1 MAATMDVYFDFGG
14 TDATPG
20 TEQDTD
26 ALGPPNIR
34 FKTAD
39 DATIDTANPIPVP
52 AAGTNYSFWK
62 QMYLFCA
69 NPDGNSIDNVKFD
82 SDGTISFGTGV
93 TLLVG
98 DETPTKNS
106 GSDAGYEV
114 ATGTGGTT
122 GDEMVAAHAGLTGS
136 TDAASLT
143 SGSPLT
149 VSISEAG
156 SVINLASETTNYVIM
171 QVNVITT
178 AAAGLTSSETLIY
191 QSEETPYL

>member
-1 MAATMDVYFDFGG
+1 MAATTSIKYDFGG

-20 TEQDTD
+20 TEQDID
-26 ALGPPNIR
+26 ALGPPTIR

-39 DATIDTANPIPVP
+39 NATIDTVQPCVVP

-62 QMYLFCA
+62 QLYLFCDD
-69 NPDGNSIDNVKFD
+69 PDGNTLDNILWY
-82 SDGTISFGTGV
+82 SDGTVSWGTGV
-93 TLLVG
+93 TLMIG
-98 DETPTKNS
+98 DETPVKNS

-114 ATGTGGTT
+114 ATGTAGTT

-156 SVINLASETTNYVIM
+156 NVINLASETSNYVIH
-171 QVNVITT
+171 QVNIAST
-178 AAAGLTSSETLIY
+178 ASAGLTSSETFTFQY
-191 QSEETPYL
+191 DETA

>member
-1 MAATMDVYFDFGG
+1 MAATMSIRFDFGG
-14 TDATPG
+14 TDTAPG
-20 TEQDTD
+20 TEQDVD
-26 ALGPPNIR
+26 ALGPPRIR

-52 AAGTNYSFWK
+52 GAGTAYSYWK
-62 QMYLFCA
+62 QMYLYCD
-69 NPDGNSIDNVKFD
+69 NPDGNSIDNVKFF
-82 SDGTISFGTGV
+82 SDGTISWGTGV
-93 TLLVG
+93 TLMVG

-114 ATGTGGTT
+114 ATGTPGTT

-136 TDAASLT
+136 TDAAGLT

-156 SVINLASETTNYVIM
+156 SVINLAAETSDYVIL
-171 QVNVITT
+171 QTNVATT
-178 AAAGLTSSETLIY
+178 AGAGLTNTETLTFQY
-191 QSEETPYL
+191 DEA